1 MAGEPLRKL
10 LDIVARLKTARI
22 ACQVAQYRDDALSVE
37 VAVPGQRWEIDV
49 LCDGTVDVE
58 VFRSDGT
65 IEDELAIE
73 RLIREF
79 SDRPASSHGREG
91 SGEE

>member
-1 MAGEPLRKL
+1 MAGGSLRKL
-10 LDIVARLKTARI
+10 LGIIARLKNARI
-22 ACQVAQYRDDALSVE
+22 AYQVTQYRDDALSVE

-65 IEDELAIE
+65 IEDEIAIE
-73 RLIREF
+73 RLFQGF
-79 SDRPASSHGREG
+79 SDNPTNEEEETG
-91 SGEE
+91 SGKE